1 MSEGKPA
8 AGRKMKQN
16 SKRLNLEVSE
26 THELAS
32 RGPDPPWCLAKN
44 NAKARKEG
52 SRTTT
57 ASNKR
62 TRSRT
67 GTASARARE
76 SEITSARER
85 GVKTC
90 DPWTLF
96 YLTKSTLRF
105 PSSLFYF
112 SVHIIGSIRSPSP
125 PSLPPSLPPFGPPFL
140 CLLETKMPPPWQNK

>member
-16 SKRLNLEVSE
+16 SEDLNPEVSE

-32 RGPDPPWCLAKN
+32 RGPDPPWCLTKN

-62 TRSRT
+62 TRKELR
-67 GTASARARE
+67 ARARE
-76 SEITSARER
+76 RERERERTSARER
-85 GVKTC
+85 EMSENVR
-90 DPWTLF
+90 P
-96 YLTKSTLRF
+96 
-105 PSSLFYF
+105 
-112 SVHIIGSIRSPSP
+112 VN
-125 PSLPPSLPPFGPPFL
+125 PFL
-140 CLLETKMPPPWQNK
+140 FDEINA

>member
-16 SKRLNLEVSE
+16 SEDLNPEVSE

-32 RGPDPPWCLAKN
+32 RGPDPPWCLTKN

-62 TRSRT
+62 TRKELR
-67 GTASARARE
+67 ARARE
-76 SEITSARER
+76 RER
-85 GVKTC
+85 GRGRVREREK
-90 DPWTLF
+90 
-96 YLTKSTLRF
+96 
-105 PSSLFYF
+105 
-112 SVHIIGSIRSPSP
+112 
-125 PSLPPSLPPFGPPFL
+125 
-140 CLLETKMPPPWQNK
+140 